1 MLGGTESHT
10 ITEVDNIVTELIRII
25 QRSHSSSSET
35 LRFELWSS
43 LLDVLINCQNSIQQ
57 KGKYI
62 N

>member
-1 MLGGTESHT
+1 MLGGSESHT

-25 QRSHSSSSET
+25 QRSHSSCSET

-57 KGKYI
+57 KGKI
-62 N
+62 